1 MEPMSSVL
9 TSRIVVAFAA
19 LLLVLAACGG
29 DDESSTTLDAPL
41 VTTEGAEVSVP
52 PDAPPSDGHV
62 VQSGDNVSVHYTGTL
77 DDGAVFDSSIG
88 RATLDFTAGAGQ
100 MIAGFDAAVM
110 GMAVGDTKTFRL
122 SPTEAYGERS
132 DDLIIEVGLDV
143 VPEGTVAGQE
153 LVDGVGNRVVVV
165 EVRDDVVVLDQNHP
179 LAGEFLTFE
188 IELVAIN

>member
-9 TSRIVVAFAA
+9 TSRTVVAIAA
-19 LLLVLAACGG
+19 LLLVVAACGS
-29 DDESSTTLDAPL
+29 DDGSSTTLDAPS
-41 VTTEGAEVSVP
+41 VTTEGAEVT
-52 PDAPPSDGHV
+52 DAPEVPTDGPT

-77 DDGAVFDSSIG
+77 DDGSVFDSSIG
-88 RATLDFTAGAGQ
+88 GATLDFTAGAGQ

-110 GMAVGDTKTFRL
+110 GMAVGESKTFRL
-122 SPTEAYGERS
+122 SPAEAYGERS
-132 DDLIIEVGLDV
+132 DDLIVEVGLDV
-143 VPEGTVAGQE
+143 VPEGTAAGQE

-188 IELVAIN
+188 IELIAIN